1 MSKIEKLEERIGRTI
16 GANLA
21 VLVIIFIKLMIL
33 WLGLLALDWMG
44 FIEITIWGELNGKL
58 LETQ

>member
-1 MSKIEKLEERIGRTI
+1 MNKLGKLEERIARSI

-21 VLVIIFIKLMIL
+21 ILVIIFIKLVLL
-33 WLGLLALDWMG
+33 WSGLFILDWMG